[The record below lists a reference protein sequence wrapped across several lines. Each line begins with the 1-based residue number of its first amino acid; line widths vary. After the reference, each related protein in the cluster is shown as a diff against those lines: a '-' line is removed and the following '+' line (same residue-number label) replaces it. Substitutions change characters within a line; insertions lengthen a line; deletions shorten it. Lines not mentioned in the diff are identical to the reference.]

1 MAVEK
6 GTYVLII
13 DLDREATIA
22 VGKLGRFAF
31 PTGYYVYVGSAH
43 GGLFQRVRR
52 HVSKDKKLRWHI
64 DYLLEVAIVVEV
76 WYTLD
81 DERLECQWASTAKEM
96 PKAQIITPG
105 FGSSDCRCPSHLIY
119 FPRLP
124 SFELFQKRLGD
135 EGQLLK
141 RARPL
146 NFLSGL

>member
-6 GTYVLII
+6 GTYALII
-13 DLDREATIA
+13 AVESETTIA
-22 VGKLGRFAF
+22 VGKLGEFAF
-31 PTGYYVYVGSAH
+31 PAGYYIYLGSAR

-64 DYLLEVAIVVEV
+64 DYLLQEAEVLEV
-76 WYTLD
+76 WYALG
-81 DERLECQWASTAKEM
+81 DERFECLWASAAKEM
-96 PKAQIITPG
+96 PQAQIIIPG

-119 FPRLP
+119 LPHPP
-124 SFELFQKRLGD
+124 SFERFQKRLGD
-135 EGQLLK
+135 EGRRLK